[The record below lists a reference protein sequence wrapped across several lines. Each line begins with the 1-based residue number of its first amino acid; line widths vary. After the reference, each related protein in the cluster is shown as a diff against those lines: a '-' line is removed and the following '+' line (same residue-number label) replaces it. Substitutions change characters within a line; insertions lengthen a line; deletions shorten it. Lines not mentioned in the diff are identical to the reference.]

1 VSQAI
6 ARVRQEPAVIFAQAV
21 GNSQACAAADIA
33 QHDDPE
39 PHAEE
44 TKRRR
49 IVYPSFSDPS
59 QERGMLLASY
69 TWAQDALRWG
79 SMNEEDRVEQALED
93 VAKIHPEIVEEFEVG
108 ASHAWY
114 SDPYAGGAFA
124 LFEPEQQ
131 TLLQDHIV
139 APEGRI
145 HFAGE
150 HCSLYHAWI
159 QGALE
164 SGIRAANAIHQAP
177 AAMTARTDREPA
189 GPGMTQPR

>member
-1 VSQAI
+1 
-6 ARVRQEPAVIFAQAV
+6 
-21 GNSQACAAADIA
+21 
-33 QHDDPE
+33 
-39 PHAEE
+39 
-44 TKRRR
+44 
-49 IVYPSFSDPS
+49 
-59 QERGMLLASY
+59 MLLASY

-159 QGALE
+159 QGRE
-164 SGIRAANAIHQAP
+164 VDPGERP
-177 AAMTARTDREPA
+177 PDRESLSLQAARRGRHREHGSFHCVEFRLAQA
-189 GPGMTQPR
+189 GKGEYVGGDRRHRIASLIV